1 MRSAADPGANPSFRG
16 LVRGSTGR
24 KRPMMSVFLRWSTGA
39 RRRLSDEGGVAL
51 FLALAVM
58 LVITVM
64 VTSVIAYT
72 SSNSR
77 DATLK
82 RSGQSAYA
90 LAEAGVNQ
98 ALAQL
103 YSHYYSSS
111 GSANNNSTMY
121 SASWFTGTSSQQS
134 PSSTAA
140 CTSTSS
146 CMAWSVASWT
156 PTGSSGIN
164 KGTLVLRG
172 QGTAPNPTG
181 GTALTRTVTET
192 LQVLQPPTKVQTP
205 TYWSGIYSGATGGT
219 CDLTLAQG
227 VTASAPIYVAGNLCV
242 NGSASINGSGVT
254 LRVLG
259 NVTIQSGG
267 SNIGGTSAVSSVKV
281 GGGCVKGNGSPSSPC
296 RINTAA
302 TQIWD
307 LSGNS
312 NAPIPAADPL
322 PPIDW
327 AGIQAQQA
335 AATTSCTGG
344 VSLTAATFVLTP
356 NSSYSCTITDSTG
369 VVLGSISYNAASKAL
384 TVLGDVYLS
393 GSLSLSNTTAVTY
406 TGIASLFV
414 AGTITAANG
423 SALCVHV
430 SGSTCDFNNATNT
443 SSSNYW
449 DTTQSVL
456 ILQSQGA
463 ITAQQLSFQGGL
475 YSSVLI
481 DLGGGQSAT
490 QGPLV
495 SPQTIKPGQQL
506 NTSFPA
512 FPLIYS
518 GTLGAPP
525 APYQLTNVQSGS
537 Y

>member
-1 MRSAADPGANPSFRG
+1 MPG
-16 LVRGSTGR
+16 
-24 KRPMMSVFLRWSTGA
+24 RWSNDALPRPRTA
-39 RRRLSDEGGVAL
+39 AVATRPRLADESGVAL
-51 FLALAVM
+51 FAALAIM
-58 LVITVM
+58 LVVTVM

-72 SSNSR
+72 SSSSR
-77 DATLK
+77 DSSIK
-82 RSGQSAYA
+82 QSGQSAYA

-98 ALAQL
+98 ALAVL

-111 GSANNNSTMY
+111 GAANNNSTMY
-121 SASWFTGTSSQQS
+121 SASWFSGTSSQQS

-140 CTSTSS
+140 CTTTST

-156 PTGSSGIN
+156 PTGSAGIN
-164 KGTLVLRG
+164 KGTLVLQG

-205 TYWSGIYSGATGGT
+205 TYWSGIYSGATGST

-227 VTASAPIYVAGNLCV
+227 VAASAPIYVAGNLCV

-259 NVTIQSGG
+259 NVTIQNGG

-281 GGGCVKGNGSPSSPC
+281 GGGCVKGNGAPTPPC
-296 RINTAA
+296 KINTAS

-307 LSGNS
+307 LSGNT
-312 NAPIPAADPL
+312 NAPVPAADPL
-322 PPIDW
+322 PAIDW
-327 AGIQAQQA
+327 TGIQQQQA

-344 VSLTAATFVLTP
+344 YSLAAATFVLTG
-356 NSSYSCTITDSTG
+356 NTTYSCTVTDSTG
-369 VVLGSISYNAASKAL
+369 TVLGSISYNAATKAL

-393 GSLSLSNTTAVTY
+393 GSLSLSTTAAVTY
-406 TGIASLFV
+406 SGVASLFV

-430 SGSTCDFNNATNT
+430 TGSTCDFANATNNA
-443 SSSNYW
+443 SGNYW

-463 ITAQQLSFQGGL
+463 ITAQNLAFQGGM
-475 YSSVLI
+475 YSSTLI
-481 DLGGGQSAT
+481 NLGGGQSAT

-495 SPQTIKPGQQL
+495 SPQTITPGQQL

-512 FPLIYS
+512 FPLVYS

-525 APYQLTNVQSGS
+525 APYQLTNVSSGS